1 MYDLKLGSKVR
12 RFRQRFSRLC
22 VLSAALS
29 LLLIAIPSTAN
40 ESLGERA
47 AEQYFFDQSFKD
59 FQEELEIVE
68 EEKKQGIL
76 VFFDMVG
83 CPYCLYM
90 KEKVLS
96 KTHAQQWYGQH
107 FRSIRVDIHGATEVI
122 DFDGKELTES
132 TFAARYGVFSTPTMI
147 YFDSAGNEIYR
158 YLKTVKTPEQLIALG
173 EAVLAKN
180 KKG

>member
-1 MYDLKLGSKVR
+1 LYALKLASKNR
-12 RFRQRFSRLC
+12 YWYRSLAWLC
-22 VLSAALS
+22 TRYATLF
-29 LLLIAIPSTAN
+29 LLLVAN
-40 ESLGERA
+40 HGAASENPVGRD

-59 FQEELEIVE
+59 FQEELDIVE

-96 KTHAQQWYGQH
+96 QELVQQWYHQH

-122 DFDGKELTES
+122 DFDGQELTET

-147 YFDSAGNEIYR
+147 FFDMEGNEIYR
-158 YLKTVKTPEQLIALG
+158 HLKTVKTPAQLVVLG
-173 EAVLAKN
+173 EAVLVKT
-180 KKG
+180 K

>member
-1 MYDLKLGSKVR
+1 MLT
-12 RFRQRFSRLC
+12 
-22 VLSAALS
+22 AALS
-29 LLLIAIPSTAN
+29 LLLVAN
-40 ESLGERA
+40 LSAASERD

-90 KEKVLS
+90 KEKVLN
-96 KTHAQQWYGQH
+96 QELVQDWYAKH

-122 DFDGKELTES
+122 NFDGQELTET
-132 TFAARYGVFSTPTMI
+132 TFAAQYGVFSTPTMI
-147 YFDSAGNEIYR
+147 FFDTEGNELYR
-158 YLKTVKTPEQLIALG
+158 HLKTVKTSEQLIALG

-180 KKG
+180 K